1 MKGGKNMQCITRYD
15 KYHEEPFDSIILKIR
30 NGTIKCGK
38 YAHMV
43 KIDKNKIVKRKELF
57 TNGEND

>member
-1 MKGGKNMQCITRYD
+1 MQCITRYD

-43 KIDKNKIVKRKELF
+43 KIDKNAIIKRKELF
-57 TNGEND
+57 ANGKND